1 MLAASREP
9 DRIKAYL
16 APFVTGDTPDY
27 VRWKEDIGSELTDS
41 SEPPSDSES
50 TGSVSSMHDPGSED
64 ELTYDSEIGDELE
77 DTVDDSESGDESA
90 YYDSDSEPEDGCGAR
105 STGRRRR

>member
-41 SEPPSDSES
+41 SEPPSDCES
-50 TGSVSSMHDPGSED
+50 TGSVSTMHDSGSED
-64 ELTYDSEIGDELE
+64 EIRYDSEIGDE

-90 YYDSDSEPEDGCGAR
+90 YDSDSEPEDGCGAR